1 MKFNL
6 NEYVRV
12 KLTPTGK
19 DILRKKFEE
28 LHERMPQAFKE
39 FSLPEED
46 GQGFSKWQMWHL
58 FSDFGEH
65 IYLGCN
71 PPFETEIEI
80 IEKAFQHR
88 VHWTLRLR
96 AWLMSKVTWASHQ

>member
-1 MKFNL
+1 MKFNI

-19 DILRKKFEE
+19 GILRKQFVER
-28 LHERMPQAFKE
+28 HERMPDVFKE
-39 FSLPEED
+39 LSLPEED
-46 GQGFSKWQMWHL
+46 EQGFSQWQMWRL
-58 FSDFGEH
+58 FETFGNH
-65 IYLGCN
+65 VFLGCE

-80 IEKAFQHR
+80 VEKAFQHR

-96 AWLMSKVTWASHQ
+96 AWLKSKVAWASRQ

>member
-1 MKFNL
+1 MKFNV
-6 NEYVRV
+6 NENVRV

-19 DILRKKFEE
+19 DILRKKFD
-28 LHERMPQAFKE
+28 LAHERMPQVFKE

-46 GQGFSKWQMWHL
+46 AQGFSKWQMWQL
-58 FSDFGEH
+58 FADFGEH

-80 IEKAFQHR
+80 IENAFQHR

-96 AWLMSKVTWASHQ
+96 AWLKSKVVWASRQ